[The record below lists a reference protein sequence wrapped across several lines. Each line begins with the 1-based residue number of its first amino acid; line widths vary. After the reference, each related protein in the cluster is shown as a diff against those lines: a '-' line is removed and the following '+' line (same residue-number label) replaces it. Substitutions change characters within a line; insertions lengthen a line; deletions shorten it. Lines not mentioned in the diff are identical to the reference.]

1 MAYITVSP
9 DSNAGADPG
18 LGQPGIE
25 AAPYNGRM
33 FACVP
38 RTSGL
43 LVAAMLVVAGCSS
56 AAPSSPTSPPAP
68 PPKPTLA
75 PVAPSPSPSAA
86 AGVASPLPSPSAA
99 AGVASPSPVIDN
111 SPYQSAVLFTG
122 TPTAGFTLQST
133 DISAGATIPT
143 MFTCAAQ
150 GGAVSPQLS
159 WSGAPP
165 NTQSY
170 ALVEQDPDTPT
181 PNTHWLVY
189 NIPASV
195 TQLAQGQPP
204 EQPTLS
210 NGAMQGQDHA
220 RGILAAFALIG
231 YEGACPPPGAAA
243 HHYTFQLFALD
254 QMLPLQPAATIN
266 AVSRDGRPQCW
277 PDRTGRAVFALS
289 HRSSM

>member
-1 MAYITVSP
+1 
-9 DSNAGADPG
+9 
-18 LGQPGIE
+18 
-25 AAPYNGRM
+25 
-33 FACVP
+33 
-38 RTSGL
+38 
-43 LVAAMLVVAGCSS
+43 VV
-56 AAPSSPTSPPAP
+56 
-68 PPKPTLA
+68 
-75 PVAPSPSPSAA
+75 
-86 AGVASPLPSPSAA
+86 PSPSAA

-133 DISAGATIPT
+133 DITAANTIPT

-150 GGAVSPQLS
+150 GGGISPQLS

-195 TQLAQGQPP
+195 TQLAQGQPA
-204 EQPTLS
+204 EQPTLP

-220 RGILAAFALIG
+220 QGILAAFALIG
-231 YEGACPPPGAAA
+231 YEGACPPPGAAP

-254 QMLPLQPAATIN
+254 QMLPLQPGATIN
-266 AVSRDGRPQCW
+266 ALKAAMAGHSVGQTVLVAPFSR
-277 PDRTGRAVFALS
+277 
-289 HRSSM
+289 